1 MGRHFFAII
10 ICILMASNSFG
21 QNSTEIPS
29 LKELATWSGMT
40 YAKLEAALLEY
51 RFTFKE
57 KKTDYWTKHI
67 SYIFLR
73 QTPQGD
79 SSVTERVIL
88 KPGKDGS
95 LGVEAFFSKDI
106 FSLYAAQLSAS
117 NFKTADCK
125 HEVGENVKQYCYSND
140 SCFFTITHKTSKSEN
155 GQVVNSY
162 SAFIYRISTN

>member
-1 MGRHFFAII
+1 MKRHFITIA
-10 ICILMASNSFG
+10 ICILMASHSIG
-21 QNSTEIPS
+21 QNSTEVPS
-29 LKELATWSGMT
+29 LKELVTWPGMT
-40 YAKLEAALLEY
+40 YGKLEAALLKF
-51 RFTFKE
+51 RFTFDE

-79 SSVTERVIL
+79 SSVTERVVL

-95 LGVEAFFSKDI
+95 FSIEVFCIKDLYT
-106 FSLYAAQLSAS
+106 LYAAQLSAS

-125 HEVGENVKQYCYSND
+125 REVGENVKQYCYSND
-140 SCFFTITHKTSKSEN
+140 SCFLTITHKTTKSEN